1 MLIEVCSK
9 FQMINN
15 DPYRLLHQWNIR
27 HDKNLSAIL
36 KEKGIEAVKGSWSGF
51 EINQLEENMK
61 LYKEM
66 NPEVEI
72 YKVFYDRGSWPN
84 RMILRETRF
93 WDLLSF
99 NLCRSLANIQS
110 HITYLYQ
117 SKAGF
122 KKGRYSKEEKAYLKE
137 LVKIHGKNW
146 SLISNLMNREP
157 TNLSITF
164 HVHIKNHINK
174 GSWHDEEKTR
184 FFCIAERLMQYNKR
198 NQLTIPKLN
207 WSIVSDFVRTRN
219 QGSCQN
225 FAKKNRLV
233 LENMFSD
240 SSFTPLMKQAMI
252 VYIYF
257 SNVSSKTEINLQEM
271 VLLYNGK
278 FNEFYLNT
286 MFKNLML
293 EISNNEESAL
303 QSLFENEVIDSTIL
317 FRRINFENIMQY
329 RMSKPRSIAYLKAKY
344 FLLVNENVQNFT
356 DKPAEEI
363 ITFLYDKYCLKNSP
377 VQEHITDNHEEASGQ
392 IIDLVN
398 LADDDNDSINLTYLC
413 DNDLIDLTYISDDDE
428 SDEMFCDED
437 EVMIID

>member
-1 MLIEVCSK
+1 MFIKEYRIPLPMSVDEYKVAQLYMIQKKSLQESTGSGSAVEIIENKPYENGPGGSGQYTKKIFHIGSHLPAWLKSLLPKTALRVEEEAWNAYPYTKTRHTCPFIEK
-9 FQMINN
+9 FFIDIETYYLPDNGQTMINN

-157 TNLSITF
+157 TSLSITF

-207 WSIVSDFVRTRN
+207 WSV
-219 QGSCQN
+219 
-225 FAKKNRLV
+225 
-233 LENMFSD
+233 
-240 SSFTPLMKQAMI
+240 
-252 VYIYF
+252 
-257 SNVSSKTEINLQEM
+257 KTLP
-271 VLLYNGK
+271 K
-278 FNEFYLNT
+278 
-286 MFKNLML
+286 
-293 EISNNEESAL
+293 
-303 QSLFENEVIDSTIL
+303 
-317 FRRINFENIMQY
+317 R
-329 RMSKPRSIAYLKAKY
+329 
-344 FLLVNENVQNFT
+344 
-356 DKPAEEI
+356 
-363 ITFLYDKYCLKNSP
+363 
-377 VQEHITDNHEEASGQ
+377 
-392 IIDLVN
+392 IDL
-398 LADDDNDSINLTYLC
+398 Y
-413 DNDLIDLTYISDDDE
+413 
-428 SDEMFCDED
+428 
-437 EVMIID
+437 